1 MSNLEEVLNQT
12 LKDLKDS
19 RHKRCTKAFQ
29 SHFEQ
34 KIKREFKKHQ
44 KELILLRGKRR
55 EAEERLEAQKKKFYS
70 LKDRYDL
77 SLFFSLKG
85 LDVLK
90 LELNKVL
97 KEEEEARLLR
107 NNSIKSGIL
116 ELARRRS
123 LRSRSNEEGSSLH
136 WTRNNST
143 YFYIL
148 VCFLIILIKFKS

>member
-1 MSNLEEVLNQT
+1 MSDSEKETKISEIVEQLF
-12 LKDLKDS
+12 KDLKES
-19 RHKRCTKAFQ
+19 RVRKRCTKVSQ
-29 SHFEQ
+29 IHYEQ
-34 KIKREFKKHQ
+34 KIKREIEKHKK
-44 KELILLRGKRR
+44 KMVVLRGKRR
-55 EAEERLEAQKKKFYS
+55 EAEKKLEAQEKVFYN
-70 LKDRYDL
+70 LKDIYDL
-77 SLFFSLKG
+77 NLFFSLKG

-136 WTRNNST
+136 
-143 YFYIL
+143 
-148 VCFLIILIKFKS
+148 